1 MEKGYRKKNEDYMKV
16 LKPERLNFPKIKE
29 ECGIFGIF
37 GNEKAS
43 EHVFYGLYGLQH
55 RGQEGA
61 GIAVSDGKK
70 IIFEKGY
77 GYVSEI
83 FGEENLKKLRG
94 FHAIGHV
101 RYSTHG
107 ESSPRNIQ
115 PFIIEGYRGSI
126 AIAHNG
132 NLVNAVELRKKLE
145 EEGAIF
151 QSTSDTEIIL
161 HLIARSKTE
170 DIENAIVDALSKVK
184 GAYSLLFL
192 TPKAIYSARDPHG
205 FRPLSIGRIEN
216 SWVIASETSAFDL
229 IEADYVRDVQPGEI
243 LRLDED
249 GIKTIYN
256 FPKVKP
262 RHCIFEYIYFSR
274 PDSLVFGK
282 NVNEVRKRL
291 GRQLAKEQPADAD
304 IAVPIPDSGMWASL
318 GFAEQSGI
326 PLEFALIRNHYVG
339 RTFIQPHQKE
349 RVFGVRI
356 KLNPVREL
364 IEGRRVVLV
373 DDSIVRGTT
382 SRRIIR
388 MVRDAGAKE
397 IHYRVSS
404 PPIIG
409 PCYYGI
415 DTPTKGELIAS
426 SYSVEEIREFLDVET
441 LGYLSKEGM
450 LKAVGDDLYC
460 TACFD
465 LNYPVEIPQEDFVQL
480 RLFERGED

>member
-1 MEKGYRKKNEDYMKV
+1 MKNLETKFSLIKK
-16 LKPERLNFPKIKE
+16 LKE

-37 GNEKAS
+37 ENERAG
-43 EHVFYGLYGLQH
+43 ELTFYGLYALQH

-61 GIAVSDGKK
+61 GIAITDGKN
-70 IIFEKGY
+70 IIFKKGY
-77 GYVSEI
+77 GYVSDI
-83 FGEENLKKLRG
+83 FNEETLKVLKGTR
-94 FHAIGHV
+94 AIGHV

-115 PFIIEGYRGSI
+115 PFVIEGFRGSI

-132 NLVNAVELRKKLE
+132 NLVNAIQLRKKLE

-161 HLIARSKTE
+161 HLIARSKAGN
-170 DIENAIVDALSKVK
+170 IEEALVDALSKVK

-205 FRPLSIGRIEN
+205 FRPLAIGKLEN

-229 IEADYVRDVQPGEI
+229 IEAEYIRDVQPGEI
-243 LRLDED
+243 LRINGD

-256 FPKVKP
+256 FSKIKP
-262 RHCIFEYIYFSR
+262 AHCIFEYIYFSR

-291 GRQLAKEQPADAD
+291 GKKLAKEQPSDAD
-304 IAVPIPDSGMWASL
+304 IVVPIPDSGMWAGL
-318 GFAEQSGI
+318 GYSEGSGI
-326 PLEFALIRNHYVG
+326 PLEFALIRNHYIG

-349 RVFGVRI
+349 RIFGVRI
-356 KLNPVREL
+356 KLNPVKEL
-364 IEGRRVVLV
+364 INGKRVVLV

-382 SRRIIR
+382 SRRIVR

-415 DTPTKGELIAS
+415 DTPTKEELIAS
-426 SYSVEEIREFLDVET
+426 THSLEEIRRFLDVET
-441 LGYLSKEGM
+441 LGYLSKNGM
-450 LKAVGDDLYC
+450 LEAVSNEDVYC

-465 LNYPVEIPQEDFVQL
+465 LNYLVEIPQDDFIQL
-480 RLFERGED
+480 RLFERGEE

>member
-1 MEKGYRKKNEDYMKV
+1 MEKKYRRENESEMR
-16 LKPERLNFPKIKE
+16 RLIPKIKE
-29 ECGIFGIF
+29 ECGVFGIYR
-37 GNEKAS
+37 NEKAS

-61 GIAVSDGKK
+61 GIAVSDGKR

-77 GYVSEI
+77 GYVSDI
-83 FGEENLKKLRG
+83 FGEENLKRLKG

-115 PFIIEGYRGSI
+115 PFVIEGYRGSI

-132 NLVNAVELRKKLE
+132 NLVNAVQLRKRLE

-161 HLIARSKTE
+161 HLIARSKAENIE
-170 DIENAIVDALSKVK
+170 DAIIDALSKVR

-192 TPKAIYSARDPHG
+192 TPVAIYSARDPYG
-205 FRPLSIGRIEN
+205 FRPLSIGKLED
-216 SWVIASETSAFDL
+216 SYVIASETSAFDL
-229 IEADYVRDVQPGEI
+229 IEATYERDVQPGEI
-243 LRLDED
+243 LRLDEN

-262 RHCIFEYIYFSR
+262 KHCIFEYIYFSR

-291 GRQLAKEQPADAD
+291 GRKLAEERPADAD
-304 IAVPIPDSGMWASL
+304 IVVPIPDSGMWASL
-318 GFAEQSGI
+318 GFAEGSGI
-326 PLEFALIRNHYVG
+326 PLEFALIRNHYIG

-364 IEGRRVVLV
+364 VDGKKIVLV

-382 SRRIIR
+382 SRRIVR

-415 DTPTKGELIAS
+415 DTPTKAELIAS
-426 SYSVEEIREFLDVET
+426 SHSVDEIREFLDVET
-441 LGYLSKEGM
+441 LGYLSKDGM
-450 LKAVGDDLYC
+450 LESVGDDNYC

-465 LNYPVEIPQEDFVQL
+465 LNYPVEIPQDEFIQL
-480 RLFERGED
+480 RLFERGES

>member
-1 MEKGYRKKNEDYMKV
+1 MKYFKN
-16 LKPERLNFPKIKE
+16 LTPSFPKIKE
-29 ECGIFGIF
+29 ECGIFGIY

-43 EHVFYGLYGLQH
+43 ELTFYGLYALQH

-77 GYVSEI
+77 GYVAEI
-83 FGEENLKKLRG
+83 FHEENLKNLKG
-94 FHAIGHV
+94 FYAIGHV

-115 PFIIEGYRGSI
+115 PFVIEGYRGSI
-126 AIAHNG
+126 GIAHNG
-132 NLVNAVELRKKLE
+132 NLVNAVALRKKLE

-151 QSTSDTEIIL
+151 QSSSDTEIIL
-161 HLIARSKTE
+161 HLIARSRE
-170 DIENAIVDALSKVK
+170 ESIENAIVDALSKVK

-205 FRPLSIGRIEN
+205 FRPLSIGKVED

-229 IEADYVRDVQPGEI
+229 IEATYQRDVQPGEI
-243 LRLDED
+243 LKIDEK
-249 GIKTIYN
+249 GIRTIYN

-262 RHCIFEYIYFSR
+262 KHCIFEYIYFAR

-291 GRQLAKEQPADAD
+291 GRMLAQEKPADAD
-304 IAVPIPDSGMWASL
+304 IVVPIPDSGLWASL
-318 GFAEQSGI
+318 GYSEESEL

-364 IEGRRVVLV
+364 VEGKKVVLV

-382 SRRIIR
+382 SRRIVR

-415 DTPTKGELIAS
+415 DTPTRGELIAS
-426 SYSVEEIREFLDVET
+426 SHSIEEIRKFLDVET

-450 LKAVGDDLYC
+450 LDSTGDDIYC

-465 LNYPVEIPQEDFVQL
+465 LDYPVEIPQDDFIQL